1 MLCHAIP
8 SPFSLGMFLDPCVGG
23 WLKILG
29 VDARGDVMVPK
40 GTQIAEMQIALA
52 CPAVSVGGGEHGSW
66 VMVDR

>member
-8 SPFSLGMFLDPCVGG
+8 SPFPLGMCLDTCVGG

-52 CPAVSVGGGEHGSW
+52 CPAASVGGGEHGSW